1 MASNPLH
8 LGVALDG
15 AGWHPAA
22 WREPNSR
29 PAELFSPGYWID
41 LITTAQRGLLDFVSI
56 EDSLTIPGTRHASPG
71 DAVDR
76 VNARIDAHL
85 IAARVAPVTRHIGLI
100 PTVTATHTEPFHVSA
115 AIATLDYTSRGRAG
129 WQVKVSGTASEAAHF
144 GRREVRS
151 LSPAEI
157 ADAVAAGAPPGQV
170 HELFAEA
177 ADAVEVVRRLWDS
190 WEDGAEIRDVATRRF
205 IDRDKLHYIDFQ
217 SPHLSVRGPSITPRP
232 PQGQPVVAALAHA
245 PLIYEFAA
253 RTADLVFITPGREA
267 GPGPILDQ
275 VAAAQADRPGEPL
288 RVYADLVVFLD
299 TDAATGAARLTRLN
313 EVAGA
318 EFASDAAIFAGSAQE
333 LADLL
338 IAWRDQGIDGFRLR
352 PGVAVDDLAAITDRL
367 VPNLQRRGA
376 FRTGYPDGSLREL
389 LGLPGT
395 VPNRYAK
402 V

>member
-1 MASNPLH
+1 
-8 LGVALDG
+8 
-15 AGWHPAA
+15 
-22 WREPNSR
+22 
-29 PAELFSPGYWID
+29 
-41 LITTAQRGLLDFVSI
+41 
-56 EDSLTIPGTRHASPG
+56 
-71 DAVDR
+71 
-76 VNARIDAHL
+76 
-85 IAARVAPVTRHIGLI
+85 
-100 PTVTATHTEPFHVSA
+100 
-115 AIATLDYTSRGRAG
+115 
-129 WQVKVSGTASEAAHF
+129 
-144 GRREVRS
+144 
-151 LSPAEI
+151 
-157 ADAVAAGAPPGQV
+157 V

-352 PGVAVDDLAAITDRL
+352 PGVAV
-367 VPNLQRRGA
+367 
-376 FRTGYPDGSLREL
+376 EL